1 MDRVHRFLILAATA
15 TLGGCAF
22 WQPDWTIPAP
32 RRPASDL
39 AALVARAE
47 ELSGRAGDRAGLEEA
62 MDAWRVVLSAD
73 PSHYTALTQ
82 LGNQQILF
90 GAAHGKKQRRLAT
103 LASPVSSEGRVTI
116 SKEVRKELDLGP
128 GDPVEQEVRE
138 GLVVLRRLEPFD
150 RAFQAALSETMGE
163 WTTPEDDEAF
173 RDL

>member
-1 MDRVHRFLILAATA
+1 MDRVHRFLILAAIA

-47 ELSGRAGDRAGLEEA
+47 ELSGRAGDRADLEEA

-73 PSHYTALTQ
+73 SSHYAALTQ

-90 GAAHGKKQRRLAT
+90 GAAHARTASEQQAAYREAMTLTARAMAT
-103 LASPVSSEGRVTI
+103 NPGFRSQVEGGTPLWNAV
-116 SKEVRKELDLGP
+116 DQLGP
-128 GDPVEQEVRE
+128 
-138 GLVVLRRLEPFD
+138 
-150 RAFQAALSETMGE
+150 A
-163 WTTPEDDEAF
+163 
-173 RDL
+173 